1 MAKKQLELKQTGI
14 LDNKIYETFRY
25 PDFYHM
31 EETKVCPNFQNYKML
46 YAETW

>member
-25 PDFYHM
+25 PDFYHARDQSLSKFP
-31 EETKVCPNFQNYKML
+31 ELQDAIC
-46 YAETW
+46 